1 MPLPAACPTTP
12 TWRGSPVSC
21 ATALE
26 KLPAAGH
33 KACIIGAMDHHTL
46 AATLLLAG
54 AVLIA
59 MALAEQPVRRLPLSA
74 ALIYFALGWAG
85 AALLRGTLLDD
96 IDPQGQASLLMVCT
110 EWAVLISLFAVGLR
124 VRLLRA
130 TAAWRAALL
139 LASVGMVA
147 TIAMA
152 AALAHVVLGLSW
164 AAAVLLGSVLA
175 PTDPVL
181 ASEVQIRSPADRD
194 AVRLSLTA
202 EGGMN
207 DGTAFPMV
215 MLALGW
221 LGLRPL
227 GEWGSEWLLR
237 DLLWLIGGGALIG
250 WAVGRGV
257 GWAIERQIARGHGL
271 AWDELL
277 FIGVVAL
284 GYGVA
289 NLLAASAFVAVF
301 VAGVVLFVERPR
313 AAGEESAPSQDST
326 LSRRLQDFGARV
338 ERLVEVAMVLVI
350 GASMVWVQ
358 WDWRLVVFAL
368 GLIGVVRPLAVWL
381 TVRRHMLPHTQ
392 RRLVGWFGIRGVG
405 AMYYLAFALAQGL
418 EGDLAQRILSASL
431 ACIAASIVLH
441 GVSATP
447 LMARYHK
454 RRAH

>member
-1 MPLPAACPTTP
+1 
-12 TWRGSPVSC
+12 
-21 ATALE
+21 
-26 KLPAAGH
+26 
-33 KACIIGAMDHHTL
+33 MDHSTL

-85 AALLRGTLLDD
+85 AALLPDTLLDD
-96 IDPQGQASLLMVCT
+96 IDPRRQATLLMVCS

-124 VRLLRA
+124 VRLLRS
-130 TAAWRAALL
+130 TAAWRVALL

-164 AAAVLLGSVLA
+164 AAAVLLASVLA

-202 EGGMN
+202 EGGLN
-207 DGTAFPMV
+207 DGTAFPAV

-227 GEWGSEWLLR
+227 GEWGVEWWLR
-237 DLLWLIGGGALIG
+237 DLLWLIGGGVLIG

-257 GWAIERQIARGHGL
+257 GWALERQLARGHGL

-289 NLLAASAFVAVF
+289 NLLAASAFVTVF

-313 AAGEESAPSQDST
+313 GGAHDATAQEAT

-338 ERLVEVAMVLVI
+338 ERLVEVVMVLVI

-358 WDWRLVVFAL
+358 WDWRVVVFAL

-405 AMYYLAFALAQGL
+405 ALYYLAFALTQGL
-418 EGDLAQRILSASL
+418 EGGLARQIMSASL
-431 ACIAASIVLH
+431 TCIAASIVLH

-447 LMARYHK
+447 LMARYQRR
-454 RRAH
+454 RRAR